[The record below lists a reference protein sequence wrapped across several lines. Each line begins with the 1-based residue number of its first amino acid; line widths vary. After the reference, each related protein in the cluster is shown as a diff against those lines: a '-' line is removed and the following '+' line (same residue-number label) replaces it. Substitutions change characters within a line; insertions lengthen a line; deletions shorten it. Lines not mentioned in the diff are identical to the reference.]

1 MQSAKEARALQAVR
15 LINVMVLQP
24 ESRKLGLRLL
34 CPVPVPKLLPIK
46 NVSSGPQSIPPPET
60 GAPGHSS
67 VDFGSRTGPQLPQT
81 LQGYSGQSDSGT
93 FLGGQVLTR
102 AINLFVPKCRPFGR

>member
-34 CPVPVPKLLPIK
+34 CLVPVPKPLPIK
-46 NVSSGPQSIPPPET
+46 NVSS
-60 GAPGHSS
+60 
-67 VDFGSRTGPQLPQT
+67 RTPVNPT
-81 LQGYSGQSDSGT
+81 T
-93 FLGGQVLTR
+93 
-102 AINLFVPKCRPFGR
+102 